1 MNNFTLPSGI
11 RSCHNR
17 VVQERPQSNTS
28 LSAPA
33 STSVLGPKRS
43 GRGLGVPVP
52 RSVTLKLNGAAGGA
66 VEVCAK
72 PDAASAIKHEMV
84 RTTGFIAYLSAISA
98 LWERPVCR
106 EREGN
111 CSAWEGAVNAIV
123 TGLP

>member
-1 MNNFTLPSGI
+1 MNNFTLPSGT

-52 RSVTLKLNGAAGGA
+52 RSVTLKFSGVAGDA
-66 VEVCAK
+66 VEVCAEA
-72 PDAASAIKHEMV
+72 DAVSAIKQQMV
-84 RTTGFIAYLSAISA
+84 RTTGLMAYLSA
-98 LWERPVCR
+98 LLHY
-106 EREGN
+106 
-111 CSAWEGAVNAIV
+111 VNTSRFESVKAIV
-123 TGLP
+123 VRGNAPSTPRVTAER